1 MARHVDPDDNSFR
14 RTLGRAALGGL
25 VALAVTAGI
34 TGALA
39 RTRAPGGQGPTVAL
53 ESPSAAPVTE
63 EPEDAPPSELNDDD
77 GFSTITP
84 TEFGTELG
92 EPTESET
99 PTEDVSTI
107 QIQVLDGV
115 GDVVRAD
122 DAEDV
127 LVDLGYNVVLTDAAA
142 VAYDVTTVI
151 YTSGNKEAAEALTRR
166 DPRFTTIAPNT
177 DLKAKVDLHVVVG
190 ADWPEPD

>member
-14 RTLGRAALGGL
+14 RTLARAALGGL

-39 RTRAPGGQGPTVAL
+39 RTRAPGGQGPTVAF
-53 ESPSAAPVTE
+53 ESPTAEPVTE
-63 EPEDAPPSELNDDD
+63 EPEDAPPSELNADG

-84 TEFGTELG
+84 TESATAAA
-92 EPTESET
+92 EPTETEV

-107 QIQVLDGV
+107 QVQVLDGV

-122 DAEDV
+122 DAQDV
-127 LVDLGYNVVLTDAAA
+127 LTELGYNVVLEDAAA
-142 VAYDVTTVI
+142 VEYAVTTVI
-151 YTSGNKEAAEALTRR
+151 YTSGNKDAAEALTRR

-177 DLKAKVDLHVVVG
+177 DLQAKVDLHVVVG
-190 ADWPEPD
+190 ADWPEPE